1 APRRAGLA
9 LPAARGGAR
18 GKAPD
23 CPSSRLR
30 ERPDSRGDA
39 AMCRGGEGVTQRA
52 AKPRTGKIAN
62 GKAAN
67 R

>member
-1 APRRAGLA
+1 M
-9 LPAARGGAR
+9 
-18 GKAPD
+18 
-23 CPSSRLR
+23 RLR

-39 AMCRGGEGVTQRA
+39 AICRGGEAVTQRA